1 MYRKRGI
8 YFLEKDSTERDLR
21 VPVLLI
27 LGAIILAVSWSSPEP
42 ELQTSLYYLAP
53 AASPSYEGKAEVVR
67 EVVRIPREQANQ
79 DALNDLPLDM
89 LAITPDLPCGTAP
102 PELTQLFNLPLP
114 INQADQKSLMLLPGI
129 GPKLAERIITFR
141 EGQGPINGPEDLR
154 RIHGIGPKTTARL
167 TPLLCFAPFETT
179 P

>member
-1 MYRKRGI
+1 MA
-8 YFLEKDSTERDLR
+8 KDSAERDLR

-42 ELQTSLYYLAP
+42 DLQTSLYYLAP
-53 AASPSYEGKAEVVR
+53 AASPSHEGRAGVVR
-67 EVVRIPREQANQ
+67 EVVRIPREQASQNE
-79 DALNDLPLDM
+79 LSPGL

-114 INQADQKSLMLLPGI
+114 INLADQKSLMLLPGI
-129 GPKLAERIITFR
+129 GPKLSERIITFR
-141 EGQGPINGPEDLR
+141 EEQGPITGPKDFI
-154 RIHGIGPKTTARL
+154 RIKGIGPKMTARL